1 MIFFRVLGHGTP
13 LVLFNLKTVSEQ
25 RYPKGVCPRSMFFII
40 AFFKRGF
47 LRGMVASFI
56 MQRNNA
62 SKALFII
69 LFLF

>member
-1 MIFFRVLGHGTP
+1 VNKDTQ
-13 LVLFNLKTVSEQ
+13 KE
-25 RYPKGVCPRSMFFII
+25 FIPE
-40 AFFKRGF
+40 ACFSLLFFKRGF
-47 LRGMVASFI
+47 LRGVVASFI